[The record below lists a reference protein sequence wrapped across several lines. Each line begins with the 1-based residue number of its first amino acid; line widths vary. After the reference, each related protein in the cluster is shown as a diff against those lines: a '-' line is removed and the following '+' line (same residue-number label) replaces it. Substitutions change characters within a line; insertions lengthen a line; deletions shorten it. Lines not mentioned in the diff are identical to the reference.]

1 MARLMLTRGVEGLT
15 MRAIAEGT
23 GIAPS
28 TLVAQF
34 THRRRLL
41 AWFCSRTCRARARH
55 WERRIDRHR
64 LAGLL
69 PWDEEALETERIW
82 SGLRE
87 VCRWREDLGEVVR
100 DVDEDERRL
109 VAHVLAHREHDR
121 KHDREH
127 DRKHDRKHDPEHDR
141 ECGGPTGPGPVWRP
155 DPGEV
160 TLLTAVLAG
169 LRTAMVR
176 PVEPLALRDAVRV
189 LERCAGEDA
198 AHLLR
203 E

>member
-55 WERRIDRHR
+55 WGRRIDRHR

-69 PWDEEALETERIW
+69 PRDEEALETERIW

-87 VCRWREDLGEVVR
+87 VCRWREDLGEVVSR
-100 DVDEDERRL
+100 
-109 VAHVLAHREHDR
+109 A
-121 KHDREH
+121 
-127 DRKHDRKHDPEHDR
+127 
-141 ECGGPTGPGPVWRP
+141 VWRP
-155 DPGEV
+155 DPEEV
-160 TLLTAVLAG
+160 TLLIAVLAG

-189 LERCAGEDA
+189 LERCAGEDP

>member
-1 MARLMLTRGVEGLT
+1 MPSLPDPNRGDVVYDSMARLMLTRGVEGLT

-55 WERRIDRHR
+55 WEGSTGTVSRVCSRGMRRPWRR
-64 LAGLL
+64 RGSGRVCARCVAGGRT
-69 PWDEEALETERIW
+69 WGRW
-82 SGLRE
+82 S
-87 VCRWREDLGEVVR
+87 
-100 DVDEDERRL
+100 
-109 VAHVLAHREHDR
+109 A
-121 KHDREH
+121 
-127 DRKHDRKHDPEHDR
+127 
-141 ECGGPTGPGPVWRP
+141 GPVWRP
-155 DPGEV
+155 DPEEV